1 MENSLE
7 DKIRTQDQ
15 KVLYSYIS
23 NYENN
28 CTLINCPLK
37 QFMKIPLKI
46 EDFMEM
52 KIYLL
57 QHGEMLFK
65 NAISKFPF
73 NAKLRLSY
81 GLFLFNKLNK
91 KLKSINEI
99 SLLNKLKTNLEDRF
113 LIYKAQ
119 RYIEEENGYSSNLKY
134 NSKNSKSNNYKFTL
148 NNIKSLI
155 FGQF

>member
-1 MENSLE
+1 
-7 DKIRTQDQ
+7 
-15 KVLYSYIS
+15 
-23 NYENN
+23 
-28 CTLINCPLK
+28 
-37 QFMKIPLKI
+37 
-46 EDFMEM
+46 
-52 KIYLL
+52 
-57 QHGEMLFK
+57 MLFK

-91 KLKSINEI
+91 KLKGINEI
-99 SLLNKLKTNLEDRF
+99 SLLNKFNTNLEDSF

-148 NNIKSLI
+148 NNINSLT
-155 FGQF
+155 